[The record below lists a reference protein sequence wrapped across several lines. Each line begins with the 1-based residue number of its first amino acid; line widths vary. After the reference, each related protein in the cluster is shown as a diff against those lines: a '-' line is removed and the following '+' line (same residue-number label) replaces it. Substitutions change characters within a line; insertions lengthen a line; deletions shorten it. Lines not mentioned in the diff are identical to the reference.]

1 MAEEPITLEFLSRQM
16 DQLLDRFGTVE
27 DQMSVQTGMIIRLDG
42 SVQGL
47 TTEVRALHRLFDRLE
62 RRVRKLE
69 DHTPTI
75 TPPGE

>member
-1 MAEEPITLEFLSRQM
+1 MADESITRAFIARQM
-16 DQLLDRFGTVE
+16 DRMLDRFGTLE

-47 TTEVRALHRLFDRLE
+47 TTEVRALHRLLDRLE

-69 DHTPTI
+69 DQS
-75 TPPGE
+75 PPISP